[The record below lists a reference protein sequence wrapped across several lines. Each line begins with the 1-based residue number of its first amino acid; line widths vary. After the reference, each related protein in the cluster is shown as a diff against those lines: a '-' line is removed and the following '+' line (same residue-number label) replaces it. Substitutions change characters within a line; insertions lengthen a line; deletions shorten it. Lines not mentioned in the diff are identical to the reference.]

1 MVFSSMVFL
10 FRFLPLF
17 LILYFAIG
25 KEYRNFVI
33 LLGSLIFY
41 AYGEPIYVLLMI
53 LTLFVN
59 YKIARKIYRLHV
71 KEKRSG
77 MDMKY
82 ERKKFLKLALFYDFG
97 MLFIFKYLGFFVSI
111 IDLPLNDLIPV
122 PKIALPLGI
131 SFYTFQV
138 ASYMIDVYR
147 GKHSVK
153 ENTALDFCTYVAM
166 FPQLIAGPIV
176 NYSEVKGALRERK
189 VNPVRIEYGVSI
201 FILGLAYKVLLADK
215 IGSLWKDVITI
226 GPYGI
231 NMPTAWLG
239 SWGFS
244 MQLFFDFFGYSLMA
258 IGLGHIMGFS
268 FPSNF
273 EDPYISKSATEFWR
287 RWHITL
293 GRWFREYVY
302 IPLGGNRC
310 SKAKWVFNIFIVWFL
325 TGLWHG
331 ANWNFIIWG
340 LMFFVILLIEKL
352 FFINKLEKSKVIG
365 HIYMLILIPVS
376 WTIFNITELK
386 TLGAYL
392 KVMFFIPLEGAVKA
406 RAMERFWSLFG
417 TYWWLLLICAFCCL
431 PWPVRWIKKYY
442 KTWPAKI
449 ILLGLFWFVIYEL
462 ALSGSGDFLY
472 FRF

>member
-41 AYGEPIYVLLMI
+41 AYGEPIYVFLMI

-77 MDMKY
+77 MDMNY
-82 ERKKFLKLALFYDFG
+82 ERKKFLKIALFYDFG

-176 NYSEVKGALRERK
+176 NYSEVKAALRERK

-215 IGSLWKDVITI
+215 IG
-226 GPYGI
+226 
-231 NMPTAWLG
+231 
-239 SWGFS
+239 
-244 MQLFFDFFGYSLMA
+244 
-258 IGLGHIMGFS
+258 
-268 FPSNF
+268 
-273 EDPYISKSATEFWR
+273 
-287 RWHITL
+287 
-293 GRWFREYVY
+293 
-302 IPLGGNRC
+302 RC
-310 SKAKWVFNIFIVWFL
+310 SPYPSPVYVFPYTV
-325 TGLWHG
+325 
-331 ANWNFIIWG
+331 A
-340 LMFFVILLIEKL
+340 
-352 FFINKLEKSKVIG
+352 
-365 HIYMLILIPVS
+365 IY
-376 WTIFNITELK
+376 
-386 TLGAYL
+386 
-392 KVMFFIPLEGAVKA
+392 
-406 RAMERFWSLFG
+406 
-417 TYWWLLLICAFCCL
+417 
-431 PWPVRWIKKYY
+431 
-442 KTWPAKI
+442 I
-449 ILLGLFWFVIYEL
+449 ILLSDRWPFDLMTHPTFPTRSLVAAFVVCMNKFVATMSVL
-462 ALSGSGDFLY
+462 
-472 FRF
+472 